1 MSLQEAAILLGCHGF
16 DDFPVHHEGEA
27 AESLLA
33 SWTALWHPQLIA
45 AIGKMPTWHRVDDP
59 PSERCGC
66 LWVVPTPYAND
77 LEPSLVNDLTAQD
90 SLLIESPQERD
101 SILKPALA
109 KLNAGPSPPA
119 LADDFMALGYAYLQ
133 VELLTRQMRYSTTVE
148 ETSFE
153 QNLVAAA
160 RLAMN
165 GEEIATREKLQSCFD
180 FLAQE
185 RDHYYAVDVF
195 LIDITLLDASLLG
208 DPLLSQLQ
216 TIAKSNLIMS
226 GEVADQLAATTGDSL
241 SALQAAVADQNAS
254 IIGGDY
260 RELPLS
266 LLSIETLRAQI
277 SRSVQALE
285 ATAGVRP
292 TVYARRQ
299 FGLTP
304 SLPQL
309 LNKLGY
315 RAALHATFDGGQFPE
330 ATQSKSRWEGNGQV
344 SIDAILRAPL
354 DATNAATFLSL
365 ASSISDSMDMDHVAT
380 RCFTHWA
387 GQTSPWYR
395 ELQRIT
401 QYTHALGR
409 FVTLEEYFDET
420 YDPGMHERFTA
431 DQYRSPRLTQ
441 CPTDPISSSINYWRQ
456 ELLLQSLVSCSGL
469 QLIIDDQ
476 PEQRD
481 QYKEYQK
488 LAERFAL
495 TGFDNP
501 EWQDQEPELQLALE
515 KVAHQLATQLNP
527 VQVATTADRLAI
539 VNPLGFPRRTAV
551 LNAGL
556 SHCPPIKPPV
566 YASDEKDAERPMVV
580 DTPSMGI
587 AFIDSA
593 KTASSPGKSPELLE
607 ETTLRNEF
615 FEACIDTQTGG
626 LRTIRDYSTRGN
638 RLSQQ
643 LAFRFDRHGG
653 YTHMVADS
661 VQTVC
666 VNRVQAA
673 IESRG
678 KLIDDA
684 KEVIAEF
691 SQTFRVIRG
700 SRVLEVE
707 TELQPTRSAADDRWN
722 SYFASRF
729 AWSNEAAELDRALN
743 GIRCPSTGKRLEAP
757 LFIQIDD
764 GQQQTAILTGG
775 LPYHRK
781 MGMRMLDSLLIVK
794 GESQRKFKFGIGI
807 DLKHPFRESQALLA
821 PDIIV
826 PDLNGDHASI
836 SSWLMHID
844 AKHVQ
849 IISWEP
855 WLEQDRVVGIRL
867 RLCESEGR
875 PGQVQISAFR
885 SFDSARKTDFQQQT
899 LTQCEV
905 KDDKLRFQISP
916 HELTEIEARF
926 QA

>member
-16 DDFPVHHEGEA
+16 DDFPVHHEGKA

-33 SWTALWHPQLIA
+33 SWTSLWHPQLIA
-45 AIGKMPTWHRVDDP
+45 ATGKMPTWHRIDDP
-59 PSERCGC
+59 PAERREC
-66 LWVVPTPYAND
+66 LWVAPTPYANELPPNVAD
-77 LEPSLVNDLTAQD
+77 DLAAQDGLLIRAPEKRGQILEPV
-90 SLLIESPQERD
+90 
-101 SILKPALA
+101 LA
-109 KLNAGPSPPA
+109 KWNGGPSTPA

-153 QNLVAAA
+153 QNLVEAA
-160 RLAMN
+160 RLAIQ
-165 GEEIATREKLQSCFD
+165 GEETATREKLQSCFD

-208 DPLLSQLQ
+208 DPLHDQLQ
-216 TIAKSNLIMS
+216 TVTKSNLIMS
-226 GEVADQLAATTGDSL
+226 GELADQMANTASDSS
-241 SALQAAVADQNAS
+241 SALKTAIAAQNAS
-254 IIGGDY
+254 IAGGDY
-260 RELPLS
+260 HEFPLS
-266 LLSIETLRAQI
+266 LLSIETLRTQL
-277 SRSVQALE
+277 SRSITAMG
-285 ATAGVRP
+285 ATAGIRP
-292 TVYARRQ
+292 TVYARRA

-304 SLPQL
+304 SLPQI
-309 LNKLGY
+309 LNKMGY

-330 ATQSKSRWEGNGQV
+330 ASQSKSRWEGNGQV

-380 RCFTHWA
+380 RCFAHWA

-431 DQYRSPRLTQ
+431 DQYRSPRLVQ
-441 CPTDPISSSINYWRQ
+441 CLTDPISSSINYWRQ
-456 ELLLQSLVSCSGL
+456 ELLFQSLISCSGL
-469 QLIIDDQ
+469 QLMIDNQ
-476 PEQRD
+476 PEHRQ
-481 QYKEYQK
+481 QYQEFQK
-488 LAERFAL
+488 RAEQFAL
-495 TGFDNP
+495 TGFENP
-501 EWQDQEPELQLALE
+501 QWREQEPELQQKLE
-515 KVAHQLATQLNP
+515 KVAQQLATQLNP
-527 VQVATTADRLAI
+527 APATSTADRLAI
-539 VNPLGFPRRTAV
+539 VNPLGFPRRTVV
-551 LNAGL
+551 LNPSL
-556 SHCPPIKPPV
+556 SHCPPVKPPV
-566 YASDEKDAERPMVV
+566 YASDEQDSERAIVV
-580 DTPSMGI
+580 DTPGMGI
-587 AFIDSA
+587 AFIESGE
-593 KTASSPGKSPELLE
+593 TASTPKKSPELVE
-607 ETTLRNEF
+607 ETILRNEF
-615 FEACIDTQTGG
+615 FEASIDPETGG
-626 LRTIRDYSTRGN
+626 LRTIRDYSSRGN

-653 YTHMVADS
+653 YTQMVADS
-661 VQTVC
+661 VRTVC
-666 VNRVQAA
+666 ANRVHAA

-678 KLIDDA
+678 KLVDDA

-707 TELQPTRSAADDRWN
+707 TELDPKRSPAEDRWN

-743 GIRCPSTGKRLEAP
+743 GIRCQTTGKRFEAP

-764 GQQQTAILTGG
+764 GQQRTAILTAG

-821 PDIIV
+821 PDLIV
-826 PDLNGDHASI
+826 PHLTSATE
-836 SSWLMHID
+836 SSSNWLMHID

-855 WLEQDRVVGIRL
+855 WLEDDQVVGVRL
-867 RLCESEGR
+867 RLSESEGR

-885 SFDSARKTDFQQQT
+885 SFDSARKMDFQQQT

-905 KDDKLRFQISP
+905 NDDKLRFQISA